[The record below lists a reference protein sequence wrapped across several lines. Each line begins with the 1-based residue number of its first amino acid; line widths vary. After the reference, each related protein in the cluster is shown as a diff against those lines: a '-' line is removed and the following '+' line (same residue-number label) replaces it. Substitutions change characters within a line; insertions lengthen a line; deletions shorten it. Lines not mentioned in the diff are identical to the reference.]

1 MIVGNGMIANAMNNI
16 EDDSYIFF
24 CSGVAKSNEIDVF
37 EFDKE
42 KELLKSFYQTDK
54 CLIYFSSYF
63 VNFNSYL
70 EIAYYKHK
78 YEIESIIQLNFKNFK
93 IFRLPQVVGFSH
105 NKSTLANFIYYSIL
119 QDTTIKVLTGAVR
132 NLIDIDDVV
141 KVVGYVNKNN
151 LFNNSILNIV
161 GTKNYNIIDV
171 ISCMEDILHKKALIE
186 YQDNNEQNLDILISY
201 EMEALYK
208 TLNIHFDD
216 VYLKKLFFK
225 YYNQG
230 NKK

>member
-1 MIVGNGMIANAMNNI
+1 MIIGKGMIAKAMKDI
-16 EDDSYIFF
+16 DDDSYIFF
-24 CSGVAKSNEIDVF
+24 CSGVAKSNEINEF

-42 KELLKSFYQTDK
+42 KELLTRFYQTDK

-78 YEIESIIQLNFKNFK
+78 YEIENIIQSNFKNFK

-105 NKSTLANFIYYSIL
+105 NKSTLANFIYNSIL

-132 NLIDIDDVV
+132 NLIDIDDIV
-141 KVVGYVNKNN
+141 KVVSYINKNN
-151 LFNNSILNIV
+151 LFDNSILNVV

-186 YQDNNEQNLDILISY
+186 LQDNNEQNLDILISN
-201 EMEALYK
+201 EMDVLYK
-208 TLNIHFDD
+208 TLNISFDD
-216 VYLKKLFFK
+216 AYLKKLFSK
-225 YYNQG
+225 YYNEG
-230 NKK
+230 NEK